1 MQSVAEVKTAFHNL
15 NVIDIP
21 FNVQMPNTTLHWFV
35 ADKKQAAVIEVIQ
48 GKVKITDNPANVL
61 TNSPSIDY
69 HLMNLAHYANLS
81 DKQPTNQPFD
91 MPPFGE
97 GFGTIGLP
105 GDWSPASRF
114 VKAAFVN
121 EHSISEKDEISNV
134 TQFFHILDSVAFVE
148 GVTTSPRGTHDL
160 TMYASCGHPE
170 SGNYYY
176 KTYRNN
182 QINCVSMSKVDLQSH
197 TLFNYPMIDTQ
208 QIHQVN

>member
-1 MQSVAEVKTAFHNL
+1 MLYALANCQSVAEVKTAFHNL

-61 TNSPSIDY
+61 TNCPSIDY

-105 GDWSPASRF
+105 GD
-114 VKAAFVN
+114 
-121 EHSISEKDEISNV
+121 
-134 TQFFHILDSVAFVE
+134 
-148 GVTTSPRGTHDL
+148 
-160 TMYASCGHPE
+160 
-170 SGNYYY
+170 
-176 KTYRNN
+176 
-182 QINCVSMSKVDLQSH
+182 
-197 TLFNYPMIDTQ
+197 
-208 QIHQVN
+208 